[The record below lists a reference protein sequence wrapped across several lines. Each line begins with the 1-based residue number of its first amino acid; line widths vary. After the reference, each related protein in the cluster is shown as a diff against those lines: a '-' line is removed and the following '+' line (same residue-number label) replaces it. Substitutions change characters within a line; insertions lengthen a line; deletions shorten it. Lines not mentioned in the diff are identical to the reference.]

1 MQVYVQVAME
11 QFSEATVGYRSD
23 TSTAKSWVQAFGTP
37 YFHVAAVSS
46 SYFTMTASE

>member
-1 MQVYVQVAME
+1 VYVQVAME